1 MFGSALLT
9 ALLVT
14 LCVIVGVLWSRRRGT
29 APARLVL
36 PRELR
41 GARLVYAEQL
51 FRSTGKTVITARVDR
66 AYRVASGTVV
76 LLELKTRDRNRVFP
90 SDVVELSAQRAAV
103 ELQTGEI
110 VAHHAYVAVQRPG
123 NVAQVLHRVRLMA
136 ISEVVELAAR
146 REAIVSGRMAPRYAD
161 SVQVCRRCAFAED
174 CEKAGR

>member
-51 FRSTGKTVITARVDR
+51 FRSTGKTAITARVDR

-123 NVAQVLHRVRLMA
+123 TVAQVFHRVRLLA
-136 ISEVVELAAR
+136 ISAVVELATR
-146 REAIVSGRMAPRYAD
+146 REAIVSGRMVPRYAD
-161 SVQVCRRCAFAED
+161 SVQVWQRCAFARD
-174 CEKAGR
+174 CEKVGR

>member
-1 MFGSALLT
+1 MFGSALLI

-14 LCVIVGVLWSRRRGT
+14 LCVIVGVLWSTRRGT

-41 GARLVYAEQL
+41 GARLLYAEQL

-66 AYRVASGTVV
+66 AYQVASGEIV

-123 NVAQVLHRVRLMA
+123 NVTQVLHRVRLMA

-146 REAIVSGRMAPRYAD
+146 RQAIGSGRMMPSFAD
-161 SVQVCRRCAFAED
+161 SVQVCRRCAFAKET
-174 CEKAGR
+174 ARR

>member
-1 MFGSALLT
+1 MFGSVLLT

-14 LCVIVGVLWSRRRGT
+14 LCVIVGVLWSRRPGI
-29 APARLVL
+29 ASARLVL

-51 FRSTGKTVITARVDR
+51 FRSTGKTAITARVDR

-123 NVAQVLHRVRLMA
+123 NVTQVLHRVRLMA
-136 ISEVVELAAR
+136 ISEVNELAAR

-161 SVQVCRRCAFAED
+161 SVQVCQRCAFARD
-174 CEKAGR
+174 CEKVGR

>member
-1 MFGSALLT
+1 MFGSALLVISF
-9 ALLVT
+9 AT
-14 LCVIVGVLWSRRRGT
+14 LCVIVGVLWSTRRGT

-41 GARLVYAEQL
+41 GARLLYAEQL
-51 FRSTGKTVITARVDR
+51 FRSTGKTAITARVDR
-66 AYRVASGTVV
+66 AYRVTSGEIV

-110 VAHHAYVAVQRPG
+110 VAHHAYVAVQCPG
-123 NVAQVLHRVRLMA
+123 NVAQVIHRVRLMA

-146 REAIVSGRMAPRYAD
+146 REAIVSGRIAPRYAD
-161 SVQVCRRCAFAED
+161 SVQVCRRCAFAKD